1 MGGVGALYIG
11 ARAVTMRHSASQ
23 PRDGHNIAKDFHNS
37 FSTHSPPSSPI
48 CTPVLCRPV
57 GTSTHAEVTPEGE

>member
-23 PRDGHNIAKDFHNS
+23 PRDGRNIAKDDDEQLEPHPLLTTTDENEN
-37 FSTHSPPSSPI
+37 
-48 CTPVLCRPV
+48 CPVLI
-57 GTSTHAEVTPEGE
+57 GELS